1 MSTGPVPST
10 RIRSSGV
17 LVTPSASPPTL
28 KSVLAWLL
36 IALAIAM
43 HVGSVLQRGGLPLA
57 RSMASLQLR
66 SGDLPGN
73 WLDQIRRSLKIGR

>member
-1 MSTGPVPST
+1 MQ
-10 RIRSSGV
+10 SGKYV
-17 LVTPSASPPTL
+17 GAAGEDWLREGQFDHLFYGVHL
-28 KSVLAWLL
+28 LAWLL

-43 HVGSVLQRGGLPLA
+43 HVGSVLRRGGLPLA

-73 WLDQIRRSLKIGR
+73 WLDQICRSLKFGR